1 MPMLNKLLNSRFAPA
16 FIPVLIIVVW
26 QLLGHF
32 GVFSTRTLPLPTKV
46 AEAGWRV
53 IENGELLRHIGV
65 STRRA
70 FIGLAIGGGLGFALG
85 LLNGVSRTANH
96 LLDSTLQ
103 MVRNVPHLALIP
115 LVIVWFGIDESAKI
129 FLVALGVFFPI
140 YMNTLHGIRSID
152 PGLVEM
158 AGVYGLRGY
167 AFYRHVIL
175 PGALSSILVGLRYAL
190 GFMWLTLIVAETIS
204 ANAGVGYMAMN
215 AREFMRLDIVVFAI
229 IIYALLGKLS
239 DSAAK
244 WLEHRLLS
252 WNPNYA
258 RSANR

>member
-1 MPMLNKLLNSRFAPA
+1 MNTFNKLLNSRFAPA
-16 FIPVLIIVVW
+16 IVPILVLALW
-26 QLLGHF
+26 QLLGQL
-32 GVFSTRTLPLPTKV
+32 GYISTRTLPTPLKV
-46 AEAGWRV
+46 AEAGISLV
-53 IENGELLRHIGV
+53 QSGDIFGYIGS

-70 FIGLAIGGGLGFALG
+70 FIGLAIGGGIGFILG
-85 LLNGVSRTANH
+85 LLNGVSSVANK

-115 LVIVWFGIDESAKI
+115 LVILWFGIDETAKI

-152 PGLVEM
+152 PGLIEM
-158 AGVYGLRGY
+158 AKVYGLRGF
-167 AFYRHVIL
+167 ALYREVIL

-204 ANAGVGYMAMN
+204 ANSGIGYMAMN

-244 WLEHRLLS
+244 WLEHKLLK
-252 WNPNYA
+252 WNPNY
-258 RSANR
+258 SKN